1 MTMASEDFDFENFEP
16 AGEADGTKDLRDVAV
31 AVDAVA
37 TADARLREAV
47 TMARAHGR
55 SWNRIAIALGV
66 SRQAARQKYGELIH

>member
-1 MTMASEDFDFENFEP
+1 MASEDFDFENFEP
-16 AGEADGTKDLRDVAV
+16 AGEADDTEDLRDVAA
-31 AVDAVA
+31 AVDALA

-66 SRQAARQKYGELIH
+66 SRQAARQKYAELIH